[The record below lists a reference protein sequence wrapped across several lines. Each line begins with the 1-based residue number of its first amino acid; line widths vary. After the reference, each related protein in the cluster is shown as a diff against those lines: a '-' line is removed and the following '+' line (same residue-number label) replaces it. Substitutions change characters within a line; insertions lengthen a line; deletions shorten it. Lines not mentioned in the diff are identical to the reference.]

1 MTSIERDP
9 YYEEF
14 FQAELGRDVS
24 FRGGPRLHRSDLIYC
39 LRKAYFRLM
48 DIEPPEHFTME
59 FTIIGKTLHRIIER
73 SFKYNEIEMEKD
85 GISGTVDVVV
95 PFGDKKLPIEIK
107 TTRRFIANA
116 SDIPSSY
123 IEQLKIAV
131 IMAETNEGLLAILNI
146 ITAKIQVW
154 VLRMTDEAKN
164 SFWQEILSRRASV
177 EKAVA
182 EKNFLLLPKTLW
194 MCRTCEYRTICD
206 AAEPKN

>member
-48 DIEPPEHFTME
+48 GIEPPEHFTME

-116 SDIPSSY
+116 NDIPSSY
-123 IEQLKIAV
+123 IEQLKIAI

-154 VLRMTDEAKN
+154 VLRMTDEEKN
-164 SFWQEILSRRASV
+164 GFWQEILSRRALV

-182 EKNFLLLPKTLW
+182 EKNFLLLPRTLW
-194 MCRTCEYRTICD
+194 LCKNCEYRTICD